1 MPRYAAVL
9 DACVLVPV
17 ALADTLLRIA
27 EKGLY
32 RPLWT
37 ERILTEAQEAI
48 EEIHPGIDVH
58 KRFTDM
64 RETFDD
70 AFVAGWEELE
80 TGIRLPDDDD
90 RHVVA
95 AAIRGGAQAI
105 VTANVTDFPADLLEP
120 LGLEAILPDAFLLN
134 QLDATTDLAG
144 LPIGGRGV
152 LVSADDVM
160 MRGSSFGRVSSR
172 DGGRW
177 RAAAGYKRAAG
188 CPERRRWRLPRRRA
202 PAA

>member
-70 AFVAGWEELE
+70 AFVTGWEELE

-90 RHVVA
+90 RA
-95 AAIRGGAQAI
+95 SDRGTRRPGQRRRRH
-105 VTANVTDFPADLLEP
+105 D
-120 LGLEAILPDAFLLN
+120 
-134 QLDATTDLAG
+134 AG
-144 LPIGGRGV
+144 LFLRAGFQPGRGT
-152 LVSADDVM
+152 LA
-160 MRGSSFGRVSSR
+160 RSR
-172 DGGRW
+172 W
-177 RAAAGYKRAAG
+177 V
-188 CPERRRWRLPRRRA
+188 
-202 PAA
+202 

>member
-1 MPRYAAVL
+1 MRAL
-9 DACVLVPV
+9 PV

-32 RPLWT
+32 RPLWS

-48 EEIHPGIDVH
+48 QEIHPGIDVQ

-70 AFVAGWEELE
+70 ALVPGWEGLE

-90 RHVVA
+90 RHVV

-105 VTANVTDFPADLLEP
+105 VTANVTDFPTDVLEP

-134 QLDATTDLAG
+134 QLDLSPPTVVQVIREQAEHTRRPPLTPQDLAVM
-144 LPIGGRGV
+144 LGRAGV
-152 LVSADDVM
+152 PTFADEVLRLITAPLDD
-160 MRGSSFGRVSSR
+160 GR
-172 DGGRW
+172 
-177 RAAAGYKRAAG
+177 
-188 CPERRRWRLPRRRA
+188 
-202 PAA
+202 